1 MALKI
6 LLKVS
11 NVCNKLLKNI
21 NGKSETEY
29 KNYKTL
35 FEAIKKRSKKNHF
48 SKLYSPLTQYKKDS
62 IGKGKCNDQNF
73 PKKVIVDNM
82 VIIDETQIAENF
94 NEFFREIRPKLA
106 KKIETPTIKFD
117 DLSRAILYYTT
128 R

>member
-48 SKLYSPLTQYKKDS
+48 SKLYSPLKQYKKDS

-106 KKIETPTIKFD
+106 KEIERPTIKFD

>member
-48 SKLYSPLTQYKKDS
+48 SKLYSPLKTIQIKTQ
-62 IGKGKCNDQNF
+62 
-73 PKKVIVDNM
+73 
-82 VIIDETQIAENF
+82 
-94 NEFFREIRPKLA
+94 LA
-106 KKIETPTIKFD
+106 KVNVTIRIFLKRLLLIIW
-117 DLSRAILYYTT
+117 LS
-128 R
+128 